1 MIEDLS
7 EPYTI
12 ASQSDKIY
20 YYYHKRFIFKTLV
33 GTFMGALV
41 VVEVGLVVMVVV
53 VMEVTAVD
61 WDVLNKR
68 MPVTK
73 HMMMKSVHLSPL

>member
-20 YYYHKRFIFKTLV
+20 YYCHKRFIFKTLV